1 MSPKKET
8 IMARVLKALREMLS
22 RGKQIQAIEDRV
34 TVAEAKPAKR
44 RKRRAV
50 KHEPVGVHS

>member
-1 MSPKKET
+1 
-8 IMARVLKALREMLS
+8 MARVFKAIREMLS
-22 RGKQIQAIEDRV
+22 RDKQIQAIEDRV
-34 TVAEAKPAKR
+34 TVAEAKPVRR